1 MSTPTLAILITGSN
15 QGLGF
20 ETARHLSKHPHI
32 HLFISGRNPSRVQ
45 EAQENITK
53 EEDCKA
59 VIDNVVIDVSDD
71 ASIKA
76 GVKEVEAKLNGAALD
91 VLVNNAGVGFDRQI
105 ETLGLRTAMEK
116 TYATNV
122 FGVAVISESFLPLL
136 KKSTVGP
143 RIVNVGSG
151 VGSLSLMSKKNWI
164 SDNLSFIAYNSSKAA
179 LSSITCTLAMKN
191 PDIHVTVLN
200 PGSNATN
207 INNFTGTMD
216 PKDGSM
222 LIVQHALERTGKS
235 PGFYTTGG
243 EDLGW
248 FPQRIP
254 NVNLTIYEKNAG
266 MGGAWYLDRYP
277 ELACDIPSHCVR
289 FFVFTDFKIVISLPS
304 KYQLSFEENSAL
316 YAPDPEICAYLEGI
330 VDKYKLMQYIRLQH
344 ELVHARYD
352 ELTAKRHLRPRRPVV
367 HSDPVNSID
376 YKEIEDM
383 ADVLFAGLDGLSRWT

>member
-243 EDLGW
+243 GDLGW
-248 FPQRIP
+248 
-254 NVNLTIYEKNAG
+254 
-266 MGGAWYLDRYP
+266 
-277 ELACDIPSHCVR
+277 
-289 FFVFTDFKIVISLPS
+289 
-304 KYQLSFEENSAL
+304 
-316 YAPDPEICAYLEGI
+316 
-330 VDKYKLMQYIRLQH
+330 
-344 ELVHARYD
+344 
-352 ELTAKRHLRPRRPVV
+352 
-367 HSDPVNSID
+367 
-376 YKEIEDM
+376 
-383 ADVLFAGLDGLSRWT
+383 